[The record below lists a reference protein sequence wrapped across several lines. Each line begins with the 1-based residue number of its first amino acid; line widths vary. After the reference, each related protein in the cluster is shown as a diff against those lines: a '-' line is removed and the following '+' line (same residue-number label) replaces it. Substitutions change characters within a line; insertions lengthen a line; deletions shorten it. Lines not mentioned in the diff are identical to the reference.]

1 MPSER
6 HGWVRRK
13 IREGRAKVLR
23 RFPFTI
29 QLTYES
35 EEKVQPLTLGQDIGF
50 KTVGVSVTSS
60 SKEVFAAEYQ
70 IRTDIA
76 DKVTEKRSYR
86 RTRRGHKTRYRA
98 PRFDNRKRKTLQ
110 PSIKQKVETH
120 EQIIRNMHKILPI
133 SSVTIEANNF
143 DMAKIKN
150 PDISG
155 RDYQNGQQ
163 KGFYNVKQ
171 YILARDSYT
180 CQAGKKGCVE
190 KLHVH
195 HLTFKSQGG
204 SDAPSN
210 LLTLC
215 EKHHADLH
223 AGKLQITIKK
233 HKTLKTATMMN
244 TVRSQLLMR
253 NPSFSETFGYETK
266 FEREQLDLLKTHHND
281 AFVIAGGKGQTRSQV
296 FFITQKRKNNRAIQ
310 MNRKGQAPAIR
321 KQRYKIQ
328 PKDIIEWQGKRYAA
342 GGMQNKGAYL
352 MFWGNQKEK
361 YVKPMSQI
369 KIIFH
374 QKSYV
379 HEAI

>member
-1 MPSER
+1 MPTER
-6 HGWVRRK
+6 HGWVRRSM
-13 IREGRAKVLR
+13 REGKVKVVSHL
-23 RFPFTI
+23 PFTI
-29 QLTYES
+29 QLTYDSAETI
-35 EEKVQPLTLGQDIGF
+35 QPLTLGQDIGF
-50 KTVGVSVTSS
+50 ATVGVSVTSS
-60 SKEVFAAEYQ
+60 AKEVFAAEYS
-70 IRTDIA
+70 IRTDVS

-86 RTRRGHKTRYRA
+86 RTRRGNKTRYRA
-98 PRFDNRKRKTLQ
+98 ARFDNRKRKALQ

-120 EQIIRNMHKILPI
+120 EQIIRNMQKVLPI
-133 SSVTIEANNF
+133 SRVIIEANNF

-155 RDYQNGQQ
+155 KDYQNGQQ

-180 CQAGKKGCVE
+180 CQSGKKGCVE

-244 TVRSQLLMR
+244 IVRSQLLKR
-253 NPSFSETFGYETK
+253 NPNFSETFGYETK
-266 FEREQLDLLKTHHND
+266 FEREQLGIPKAHHND
-281 AFVIAGGKGQTRSQV
+281 AFIIAGGRH
-296 FFITQKRKNNRAIQ
+296 QKRTEVFLVAQKRRNNRSIQ
-310 MNRKGQAPAIR
+310 QNRKGQAPSIR
-321 KQRYKIQ
+321 KKRYKIQ
-328 PKDIIEWQGKRYAA
+328 PKDLIEWNGKRYIA

-352 MFWGNQKEK
+352 LFWGEK
-361 YVKPMSQI
+361 KARIVKPIAQI
-369 KIIFH
+369 KVVFH
-374 QKSYV
+374 QGGFY
-379 HEAI
+379 AQA